1 MVMMFSMFSRFL
13 RVKPLYTIVSHDAQC
28 RVQNDSRGI
37 NIHCMNHNIINN
49 ITI

>member
-1 MVMMFSMFSRFL
+1 MVMMFSRFP
-13 RVKPLYTIVSHDAQC
+13 RVKLLYTIVSHDAQY
-28 RVQNDSRGI
+28 RVQNDKRGI